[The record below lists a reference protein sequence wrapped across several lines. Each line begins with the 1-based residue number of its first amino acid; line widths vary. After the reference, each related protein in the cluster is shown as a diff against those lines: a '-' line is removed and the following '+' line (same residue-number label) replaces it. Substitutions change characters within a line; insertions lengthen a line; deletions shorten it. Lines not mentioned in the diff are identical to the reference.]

1 MRGWEAVEVNTRGA
15 ARQPRPPR
23 TPLPFAQPALVY
35 VGPIGVNV
43 QPQGANIAPQGIAV
57 APVGAAVQPVGR
69 LIAPARKVY
78 APVHIAYG
86 PVKEDTLEGS
96 GVPNPLIDL
105 AEEAREAAAG

>member
-1 MRGWEAVEVNTRGA
+1 MVS
-15 ARQPRPPR
+15 
-23 TPLPFAQPALVY
+23 
-35 VGPIGVNV
+35 
-43 QPQGANIAPQGIAV
+43 
-57 APVGAAVQPVGR
+57 PVGVGVQPVGR
-69 LIAPARKVY
+69 LIAPARKVI